1 MQMKA
6 ELLLFVSIQHATGSC
21 ACAI

>member
-1 MQMKA
+1 MKA
-6 ELLLFVSIQHATGSC
+6 ELLLFVSIQHATGFC